1 MQRKFRTVAAL
12 CAVTM
17 TALGAGVV
25 GAADTFKAT
34 DNQYNVSSY
43 EFSSVAYNNGDPAQ
57 TYRHIVTKHNGVV
70 DTNVITVNGDIQWDK
85 DDQGH
90 YVNGYMNGVKVKDG
104 NVTAN
109 NVAAKNVQAS
119 TANVGNLYANRVS
132 GVQTDEKDKSSAVS
146 VEYLEQ
152 KIAELQAEIDALK
165 HK

>member
-70 DTNVITVNGDIQWDK
+70 DTNVITVNGDIQWE
-85 DDQGH
+85 
-90 YVNGYMNGVKVKDG
+90 KVKDG

>member
-109 NVAAKNVQAS
+109 NVAAKNVQAL